1 MNTFLDEQEERYLL
15 FDDFWTLVFF
25 FNFVIIDKNSTDK
38 IKDYKTSHLE
48 PSQMSKFSSCWN
60 ILISVFD
67 LKYMYL

>member
-1 MNTFLDEQEERYLL
+1 MTSGHWF
-15 FDDFWTLVFF
+15 FF

-38 IKDYKTSHLE
+38 IKGYKTSHLE